1 MRRTVEQMVQDPLA
15 EEILRGHIRP
25 GELVK
30 VGVDKESLVFYQGS
44 AEKLLKNH
52 QSNMENSSSGGE
64 KKDSPD
70 SDKPIKTNRKSG
82 SAE

>member
-1 MRRTVEQMVQDPLA
+1 
-15 EEILRGHIRP
+15 
-25 GELVK
+25 
-30 VGVDKESLVFYQGS
+30 
-44 AEKLLKNH
+44 
-52 QSNMENSSSGGE
+52 MENSSSGGE